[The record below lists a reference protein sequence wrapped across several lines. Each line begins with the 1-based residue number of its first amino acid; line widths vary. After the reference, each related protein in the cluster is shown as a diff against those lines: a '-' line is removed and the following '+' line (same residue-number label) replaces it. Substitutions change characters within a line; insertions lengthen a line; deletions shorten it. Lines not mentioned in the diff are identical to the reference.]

1 MNRDAVTSIANAI
14 EEMKPEFSELSDRI
28 WDFAELKFEERRSSD
43 MLAKALE
50 KNGFAVR
57 RGVAGMDTAF
67 IGEFGSG
74 KPVIALLGE
83 FDALAGMSQAADV
96 AEPKPIVSGATG
108 HGCGHNLLG
117 VGSLMAAIA
126 LARHMRDNN
135 LAGTVRYYGCPG
147 EEGGSGKTFM
157 VRAGLFDDVD
167 TALTWHPAPFNGVRS
182 TNNLAVLEYFY
193 RFKGLAAH
201 ASNAAHLGRSALDAV
216 ELMNVGVNFLREH
229 MPQDCRVHYAI
240 TDTGGRAAN
249 VVQAQAEVVYLVRA
263 PEMSQALDLAKRV
276 DKIARGAAMMTE
288 TEVEIVF
295 DTASTNLLPNITL
308 ETAMHDNM
316 MALGPIAFDETDLAF
331 AKSIQD
337 TFTDEAIR
345 SSIRLY
351 QIKGDVFSNAKVD
364 GSTPLHLG
372 LRDFEGSSHFR
383 AGSTDVGD
391 VSWVTPTAQCWAPT
405 WAIGTN
411 PHTWQ
416 VVAQGKSA
424 GAHKAMAHAAK
435 TLAAT
440 GLSLMTSPEL
450 LEAAKAEW
458 TEKTDGRKYVC
469 PIPDNVMPATHS
481 SV

>member
-1 MNRDAVTSIANAI
+1 MNREAVMSIAAEI
-14 EEMKPEFSELSDRI
+14 ELMKPHFTTLSDSI
-28 WDFAELKFEERRSSD
+28 WDFAELKFEERQSAGV
-43 MLAKALE
+43 LANALE
-50 KNGFAVR
+50 ENGFVVR

-67 IGEFGSG
+67 IGEFGHG
-74 KPVIALLGE
+74 KPVIAFLGE
-83 FDALAGMSQAADV
+83 FDALAGMSQMAGV
-96 AEPKPIVSGATG
+96 AEAKPLQPDASG

-126 LARHMRDNN
+126 LARHLKANN
-135 LAGTVRYYGCPG
+135 LPGTVRYYGCPG

-167 TALTWHPAPFNGVRS
+167 AALTWHPAPFNGVRS

-193 RFKGLAAH
+193 RFKGVASH

-240 TDTGGRAAN
+240 TDAGGKAAN
-249 VVQAQAEVVYLVRA
+249 VVQAKAEVLYLIRA
-263 PEMSQALDLAKRV
+263 PEMRQALDLAARV
-276 DKIARGAAMMTE
+276 DKVARGAAMMTE

-308 ETAMHDNM
+308 ETAMHENM
-316 MALGPIAFDETDLAF
+316 VALGPIAFDEADQAF
-331 AKSIQD
+331 AKVIQD
-337 TFTDEAIR
+337 TFTEEAIK

-351 QIKGDVFSNAKVD
+351 QIKGDVFSNGKID

-372 LRDFEGSSHFR
+372 LRDFEGQSHFR

-391 VSWVTPTAQCWAPT
+391 VSWVTPTAQCWTPA

-416 VVAQGKSA
+416 VVAQGKSPA
-424 GAHKAMAHAAK
+424 AHKAMAHAAK
-435 TLAAT
+435 TLAST

-450 LEAAKAEW
+450 LESVKKEW
-458 TEKTDGRKYVC
+458 LEKTEGSDYVC
-469 PIPDNVMPATHS
+469 PIPADVMPGFHD
-481 SV
+481 

>member
-1 MNRDAVTSIANAI
+1 MNRDAVMSIAA
-14 EEMKPEFSELSDRI
+14 EVEAMKPDFITLSDSI
-28 WDFAELKFEERRSSD
+28 WDFAELKFEEQQSAGV
-43 MLAKALE
+43 LAGALE
-50 KNGFAVR
+50 ENGFAVR
-57 RGVAGMDTAF
+57 RGVAGMETAF

-74 KPVIALLGE
+74 KPVIAFLGE
-83 FDALAGMSQAADV
+83 FDALAGMSQVADV
-96 AEPKPIVSGATG
+96 AEVQPREVGATG

-126 LARHMRDNN
+126 LARHLKANN
-135 LAGTVRYYGCPG
+135 LHGTVRYYGCPG

-167 TALTWHPAPFNGVRS
+167 AALTWHPAPFNGVRS

-193 RFKGLAAH
+193 RFKGVAAH

-240 TDTGGRAAN
+240 TDTGGKAAN
-249 VVQAQAEVVYLVRA
+249 VVQARAEVLYLIRA
-263 PEMSQALDLAKRV
+263 PEMRQALDLAARV
-276 DKIARGAAMMTE
+276 DKVARGAAMMTE

-308 ETAMHDNM
+308 ETAMHENM
-316 MALGPIAFDETDLAF
+316 VALGPIAFDEADIAF
-331 AKSIQD
+331 AKRIQD
-337 TFTDEAIR
+337 TFTDEAIK

-351 QIKGDVFSNAKVD
+351 QIKGDVFSNRKID

-372 LRDFEGSSHFR
+372 LRDFEGQSHFR

-391 VSWVTPTAQCWAPT
+391 VSWVTPTAQCWTPA

-416 VVAQGKSA
+416 VVAQGKSPA
-424 GAHKAMAHAAK
+424 AHKAMAHAAK
-435 TLAAT
+435 TLAST
-440 GLSLMTSPEL
+440 GFALMTSPEL
-450 LEAAKAEW
+450 LANAKREW
-458 TEKTDGRKYVC
+458 QEKTEGSKYVC
-469 PIPDNVMPATHS
+469 PIPADVMPGSHR
-481 SV
+481 

>member
-1 MNRDAVTSIANAI
+1 MNREAVMSIAAEI
-14 EEMKPEFSELSDRI
+14 ESMKPHFTTLSDSI
-28 WDFAELKFEERRSSD
+28 WDFAELKFEERQSAGV
-43 MLAKALE
+43 LANALE
-50 KNGFAVR
+50 ENGFVVR

-67 IGEFGSG
+67 IGEFGHG
-74 KPVIALLGE
+74 KPVIAFLGE
-83 FDALAGMSQAADV
+83 FDALAGMSQMAGV
-96 AEPKPIVSGATG
+96 AEAKPLQPDASG

-126 LARHMRDNN
+126 LARHMKANN
-135 LAGTVRYYGCPG
+135 LPGTVRYYGCPG

-167 TALTWHPAPFNGVRS
+167 AALTWHPAPFNGVRS

-193 RFKGLAAH
+193 RFKGVASH

-240 TDTGGRAAN
+240 TDAGGKAAN
-249 VVQAQAEVVYLVRA
+249 VVQAKAEVLYLIRA
-263 PEMSQALDLAKRV
+263 PEMRQALDLAARV
-276 DKIARGAAMMTE
+276 DKVARGAAMMTE

-308 ETAMHDNM
+308 ETAMHENM
-316 MALGPIAFDETDLAF
+316 VALGPIAFDEADQAF
-331 AKSIQD
+331 AKVIQD
-337 TFTDEAIR
+337 TFTEEAIK

-351 QIKGDVFSNAKVD
+351 QIKGDVFSNGKID

-372 LRDFEGSSHFR
+372 LRDFEGQSHFR

-391 VSWVTPTAQCWAPT
+391 VSWVTPTAQCWTPA

-416 VVAQGKSA
+416 VVAQGKSPA
-424 GAHKAMAHAAK
+424 AHKAMAHAAK
-435 TLAAT
+435 TLAST

-450 LEAAKAEW
+450 LESVKKEW
-458 TEKTDGRKYVC
+458 LEKTEGSDYVC
-469 PIPDNVMPATHS
+469 PIPADVMPGFHD
-481 SV
+481 

>member
-1 MNRDAVTSIANAI
+1 MNREAVMSIAAEI
-14 EEMKPEFSELSDRI
+14 ESMKPHFTTLSDSI
-28 WDFAELKFEERRSSD
+28 WDFAELKFEEKQSAGV
-43 MLAKALE
+43 LANALE
-50 KNGFAVR
+50 ENGFVVR

-67 IGEFGSG
+67 IGEFGHG
-74 KPVIALLGE
+74 KPVIAFLGE
-83 FDALAGMSQAADV
+83 FDALAGMSQMAGV
-96 AEPKPIVSGATG
+96 AEPKPLEPDATG

-126 LARHMRDNN
+126 LARHLKANN
-135 LAGTVRYYGCPG
+135 LPGTVRYYGCPG

-167 TALTWHPAPFNGVRS
+167 AALTWHPAPFNGVRS

-193 RFKGLAAH
+193 RFKGVASH

-240 TDTGGRAAN
+240 TDAGGKAAN
-249 VVQAQAEVVYLVRA
+249 VVQAKAEVLYLIRA
-263 PEMSQALDLAKRV
+263 PEMRQALDLAARV
-276 DKIARGAAMMTE
+276 DKVARGAAMMTE

-308 ETAMHDNM
+308 ETAMHENM
-316 MALGPIAFDETDLAF
+316 VALGPIAFDEADQAF
-331 AKSIQD
+331 AKVIQD
-337 TFTDEAIR
+337 TFTEEAIK

-351 QIKGDVFSNAKVD
+351 QIKGDVFSNGKID

-372 LRDFEGSSHFR
+372 LRDFEGQSHFR

-391 VSWVTPTAQCWAPT
+391 VSWVTPTAQCWTPA

-416 VVAQGKSA
+416 VVAQGKSPA
-424 GAHKAMAHAAK
+424 AHKAMAHAAK
-435 TLAAT
+435 TLAST

-450 LEAAKAEW
+450 LESVKKEW
-458 TEKTDGRKYVC
+458 LEKTEGSDYVC
-469 PIPDNVMPATHS
+469 PIPAEVMPGFHD
-481 SV
+481 

>member
-1 MNRDAVTSIANAI
+1 MDQDAVMSIAAAI
-14 EEMKPEFSELSDRI
+14 EKMKPDFARISDSI
-28 WDFAELKFEERRSSD
+28 WDYAELKFEETRSSAI
-43 MLAKALE
+43 LSNTLE
-50 KNGFAVR
+50 QNGFAVR

-83 FDALAGMSQAADV
+83 FDALAGMNQTANV
-96 AEPKPIVSGATG
+96 AEPLSERSGDTG

-126 LARHMRDNN
+126 LSKHLKENG
-135 LAGTVRYYGCPG
+135 LPGTIRYYGCPG

-167 TALTWHPAPFNGVRS
+167 AALTWHPAPFNGVRS

-193 RFKGLAAH
+193 RFKGVAAH

-240 TDTGGRAAN
+240 TDTGGKAAN
-249 VVQAQAEVVYLVRA
+249 VVQAKAEVLYLVRA
-263 PEMSQALDLAKRV
+263 PEMSQALALAQRV
-276 DKIARGAAMMTE
+276 DKVARGAAMMTE
-288 TEVEIVF
+288 TDVEIVF

-308 ETAMHDNM
+308 ESAMHANM
-316 MALGPIAFDETDLAF
+316 VALGPIAFDEADIAF
-331 AKSIQD
+331 AKSIQS
-337 TFTDEAIR
+337 TFSEEAIK
-345 SSIRLY
+345 SSVKLY
-351 QIKGDVFSNAKVD
+351 QISGDVFLNDKVD
-364 GSTPLHLG
+364 GSTPLHRG
-372 LRDFEGSSHFR
+372 LREFEGHSHFR

-391 VSWVTPTAQCWAPT
+391 VSWVTPTAQCWTPA

-424 GAHKAMAHAAK
+424 AAHKAMAHAAK

-440 GLSLMTSPEL
+440 GLSLMTSPKL
-450 LEAAKAEW
+450 LENAKMEW
-458 TEKTDGRKYVC
+458 REKTGGKAYVC
-469 PIPDNVMPATHS
+469 PIPDDVMPGAHQ
-481 SV
+481 